1 MPIELTEA
9 WPDTVFGPK
18 LPAGGVAALPAPPAA
33 VSTALSAPPD
43 APATPPADPPAAP
56 PVASAPSP
64 PPVTAPAVPAAP
76 GAFGL
81 LTSASARMT
90 QMEVS
95 PEILLLVERMEAM
108 RRENSQRM
116 TMLALV
122 GGVILLCMFIQL
134 ESLKSEMRKRA

>member
-1 MPIELTEA
+1 
-9 WPDTVFGPK
+9 
-18 LPAGGVAALPAPPAA
+18 
-33 VSTALSAPPD
+33 
-43 APATPPADPPAAP
+43 
-56 PVASAPSP
+56 
-64 PPVTAPAVPAAP
+64 
-76 GAFGL
+76 
-81 LTSASARMT
+81 MT